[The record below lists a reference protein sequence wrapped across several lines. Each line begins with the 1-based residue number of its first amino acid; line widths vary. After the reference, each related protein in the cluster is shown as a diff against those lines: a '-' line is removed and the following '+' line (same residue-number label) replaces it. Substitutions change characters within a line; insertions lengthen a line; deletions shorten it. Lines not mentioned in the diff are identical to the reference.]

1 MTIRRETAA
10 SGPGPGVAVCAPTD
24 AELAVR
30 SASGDR
36 SAFEVLVNRW
46 QGRVYRFV
54 LVRVRDEHD
63 AAEVTQE
70 TLMRAFRSIGR
81 YHPGRSFSTWLFAI
95 AHRESVN
102 VIRRRLR
109 SARDA
114 TRESVGSRTDEDEYE
129 LPDVWA
135 MARRVLDDKGFEAVW
150 LRYVEDLEAGEIA
163 VVMGRSAVGVRV
175 LLHRA
180 RTKLASALE
189 ETSGVA

>member
-46 QGRVYRFV
+46 QGRVFRFV

-81 YHPGRSFSTWLFAI
+81 YHSGRSFSTWLFAI

-114 TRESVGSRTDEDEYE
+114 QRTIEPSDSDGDE

-135 MARRVLDDKGFEAVW
+135 LARRVLDDKGFEAVW